1 MQGYRLNPGWRW
13 SNRRLTLTSIAAI
26 IAAML
31 RRILV
36 ARTRNANDNNND
48 NDEA

>member
-1 MQGYRLNPGWRW
+1 MQGYRFNSAWRW
-13 SNRRLTLTSIAAI
+13 SNRRLTFVPEAI
-26 IAAML
+26 IITAML
-31 RRILV
+31 WRILV

>member
-1 MQGYRLNPGWRW
+1 MQGYRFHSGWRW
-13 SNRRLTLTSIAAI
+13 SNRRLTFTPEAII

-36 ARTRNANDNNND
+36 VDNANDNNS
-48 NDEA
+48 DEA

>member
-1 MQGYRLNPGWRW
+1 MQGYRVKYATRW
-13 SNRRLTLTSIAAI
+13 SNRRLTLASITAI

-36 ARTRNANDNNND
+36 VDNANDNN
-48 NDEA
+48 DEA

>member
-1 MQGYRLNPGWRW
+1 MQGYRLTPAARW
-13 SNRRLTLTSIAAI
+13 SDCRLTLASIAAI

-36 ARTRNANDNNND
+36 VDNANDNNG
-48 NDEA
+48 EA